1 MFSFFGLGKVN
12 KCPIFVTQIRQKT
25 GKTMMTFEVYVTPKG
40 SGGFTVRL
48 QAKNRLEFEKMLK
61 AQYPNALFGPVKT
74 V

>member
-1 MFSFFGLGKVN
+1 
-12 KCPIFVTQIRQKT
+12 
-25 GKTMMTFEVYVTPKG
+25 MMTFEVYVTPKG